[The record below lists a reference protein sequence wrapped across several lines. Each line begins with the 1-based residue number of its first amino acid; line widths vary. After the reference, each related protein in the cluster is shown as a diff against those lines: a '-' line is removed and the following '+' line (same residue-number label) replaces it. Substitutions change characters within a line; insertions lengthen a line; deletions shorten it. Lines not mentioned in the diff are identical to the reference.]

1 MKLNVIINFEC
12 ANIMIYYRKLYLCIK
27 KSDKKLPFSVVKKV
41 VSLQREKKM

>member
-27 KSDKKLPFSVVKKV
+27 KSDKNYRF
-41 VSLQREKKM
+41 R